1 MYFRSAKKLSN
12 ETSLDEPI
20 DQDGDGNALSFMD
33 ILSTTD
39 CALESIEQQDCF
51 RVLHLALQQ
60 LSPKEQTLLS
70 LRYGLNGTK
79 PQTQREVAKQF
90 GISRSYI
97 SRLEKKALEHLRYAF
112 EHMH

>member
-1 MYFRSAKKLSN
+1 MYFRAAKKLSN

-20 DQDGDGNALSFMD
+20 DQDGDGNALAFMD

-39 CALESIEQQDCF
+39 RALENIEQQDCY
-51 RVLHLALQQ
+51 RVLRTALQT
-60 LSPKEQTLLS
+60 LSPKEQKLLS
-70 LRYGLNGTK
+70 LRYGLNGAE

-97 SRLEKKALEHLRYAF
+97 SRIEKKALERLRYAF
-112 EHMH
+112 EHTH